1 MTDKQTVTIPAELA
15 IGILNYL
22 RARPYAEVAGGAAQ
36 LEMLISEQVG
46 PAEPKAE

>member
-22 RARPYAEVAGGAAQ
+22 RSRPYAEVAAGAVQ
-36 LEMLISEQVG
+36 LEALISEQVAV
-46 PAEPKAE
+46 AEPKAE